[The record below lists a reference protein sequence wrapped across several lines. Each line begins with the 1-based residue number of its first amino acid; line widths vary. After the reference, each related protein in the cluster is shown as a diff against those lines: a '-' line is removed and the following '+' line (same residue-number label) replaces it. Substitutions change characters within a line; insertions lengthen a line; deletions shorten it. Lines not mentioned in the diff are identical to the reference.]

1 MQACCHQDEVRVISN
16 LIDEQFYSVN
26 MQWFCMGNGRQ
37 RLSIFP
43 TPSDSMDRTVA
54 MWDSIRRQMRT

>member
-16 LIDEQFYSVN
+16 SIDEQFYSVN
-26 MQWFCMGNGRQ
+26 MQWFCIGNESQ

-43 TPSDSMDRTVA
+43 TPPDSMVPSQCRTA
-54 MWDSIRRQMRT
+54 FKGKCGP